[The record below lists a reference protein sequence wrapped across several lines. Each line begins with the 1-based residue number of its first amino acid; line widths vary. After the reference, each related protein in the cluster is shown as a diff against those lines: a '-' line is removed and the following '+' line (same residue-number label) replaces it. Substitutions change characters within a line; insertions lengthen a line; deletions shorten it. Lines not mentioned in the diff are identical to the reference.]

1 MSSPTISKGR
11 TWANGETVTPARLNT
26 LVDSATLNFTKTNV
40 LAGRSTS
47 GAGVAEEIDCT
58 SVGRDLIGAANSSA
72 QRTVLGLGSVA
83 TQAASAVAL
92 TGGSAGLDVYQ
103 ANNDTIVYGAS
114 IQLEFATTAK
124 TTQTISLAGDLT
136 LTTTNLASGRC
147 KFLRLVGH
155 TSDATLVVPAG
166 WKFVNSAAPS
176 TLAAN
181 KVALLF
187 LLSFGT
193 ADSAVVASYAVQP

>member
-1 MSSPTISKGR
+1 MSAPTIAKGR
-11 TWANGETVTPARLNT
+11 TWSSGETVTPSRLNAH
-26 LVDSATLNFTKTNV
+26 VDDATLNFTQTDV

-47 GAGVAEEIDCT
+47 GPGPAEEIACT
-58 SVGRDLIGAANSSA
+58 AVGRAVLAAANAAA
-72 QRTVLGLGSVA
+72 QRTALGLGSIA
-83 TQAASAVAL
+83 TQAANAVAL
-92 TGGSAGLDVYQ
+92 TGGAVGVDVYQ
-103 ANNDTIVYGAS
+103 ANNDAITYGAS

-124 TTQTISLAGDLT
+124 TTQTITLTGDLT
-136 LTTTNLASGRC
+136 LTTANLASGRC

-155 TSDATLVVPAG
+155 TSEVDLAFPAG

-187 LLSFGT
+187 LLAFGT
-193 ADSAVVASYAVQP
+193 TDAAVVASYAVQP

>member
-1 MSSPTISKGR
+1 MSSPTISKGY
-11 TWANGETVTPARLNT
+11 TWANGATVTPTRLND
-26 LVDSATLNFTKTNV
+26 LVDDATLNFTKTNV
-40 LAGRSTS
+40 LAGRSTA

-58 SVGRDLIGAANSSA
+58 SIGRDIIGAANFSA
-72 QRTVLGLGSVA
+72 ARTVLGLGTIA

-92 TGGSAGLDVYQ
+92 TGGIAGLDVYQ

-124 TTQTISLAGDLT
+124 TTQTISLGGDLT

-155 TSDATLVVPAG
+155 TSDATLTVPAG

-176 TLAAN
+176 SLAAN

>member
-1 MSSPTISKGR
+1 MSSPTISKGY
-11 TWANGETVTPARLNT
+11 TWANGATVTPSRLNG
-26 LVDSATLNFTKTNV
+26 LVDDATLNFTQTDV

-47 GAGVAEEIDCT
+47 GAGVAEEIACT
-58 SVGRDLIGAANSSA
+58 AVGRAVLAAANAAA
-72 QRTVLGLGSVA
+72 QRTALGLGSLA

-103 ANNDTIVYGAS
+103 ANNDSITYGAS
-114 IQLEFATTAK
+114 IQLEFATSAK
-124 TTQTISLAGDLT
+124 TTQTITLAGNLT
-136 LTTTNLASGRC
+136 LTTANLASGRC
-147 KFLRLVGH
+147 KFIRLVGH
-155 TSDATLVVPAG
+155 SSAATLTVPAG

-187 LLSFGT
+187 LMAFGT
-193 ADSAVVASYAVQP
+193 TDASVVASYAVET